1 MIFSDPSDE
10 THIEGLICAKRYRS
24 IAIKT
29 ISVLNSKKRALRR
42 QTQPS
47 TAIKIELDSDKQIF
61 NRNKKA
67 LSSGKKQ

>member
-1 MIFSDPSDE
+1 MIVSDPSDE

-47 TAIKIELDSDKQIF
+47 SDK
-61 NRNKKA
+61 NRA
-67 LSSGKKQ
+67 RQ